1 MKDIAFGRPMIDEK
15 EQNAV
20 IEVLK
25 NPILTHGKNVKE
37 FEKKFAH
44 FTQTDFALAVT
55 SCTAAL
61 HLAYSYAGIGK
72 NDEVIVPSQT
82 HVATAHAAE
91 LLGATAVFV
100 DSEMKTGNLDID
112 QIEEKITDETK
123 VLTVVH
129 YLGMPVDMKKI
140 KKIAEKYNLFV
151 VEDCALSLG
160 AYIDDIHTGN
170 FGDVGC
176 FSFYPVKHITT
187 GEGGMVVTNNDEI
200 SSKISN
206 DRAFGIDR
214 QIQERKIPGIY
225 DVQSL
230 GLNYRMNEIQAAMG
244 IEQMKKVEGF
254 LRDRKNNFERLYQGL
269 EEIEDIHIFTSS
281 YDEFQSSYYCFELI
295 LNDSLGKKRFEIVK
309 NLNNLGIGTSV
320 YYPGPVPLMTYYR
333 TKYGFS
339 QNMFPNASKIS
350 NQGIALPVGPHI
362 GFDEIDYIISKV
374 KKVIKEAK

>member
-1 MKDIAFGRPMIDEK
+1 
-15 EQNAV
+15 
-20 IEVLK
+20 
-25 NPILTHGKNVKE
+25 
-37 FEKKFAH
+37 
-44 FTQTDFALAVT
+44 
-55 SCTAAL
+55 
-61 HLAYSYAGIGK
+61 
-72 NDEVIVPSQT
+72 
-82 HVATAHAAE
+82 
-91 LLGATAVFV
+91 
-100 DSEMKTGNLDID
+100 
-112 QIEEKITDETK
+112 
-123 VLTVVH
+123 
-129 YLGMPVDMKKI
+129 MKKI
-140 KKIAEKYNLFV
+140 KKIADKYNLFI

-160 AYIDDIHTGN
+160 AYIDDVHTGN

-200 SSKISN
+200 SSRIGN

-254 LRDRKNNFERLYQGL
+254 LHKRKNNFERLYQGL
-269 EEIEDIHIFTSS
+269 EEIEDIHLFSSS
-281 YDEFQSSYYCFELI
+281 YDEFQSSYYCLELI

-309 NLNNLGIGTSV
+309 NLNNQGIGTSV

-333 TKYGFS
+333 KKYGF
-339 QNMFPNASKIS
+339 NKDMFPKASKIS

-362 GFDEIDYIISKV
+362 GFEEIDYIISGV
-374 KKVIKEAK
+374 KKVLKEAK